1 MEDIISWLRTTP
13 IPMALV
19 VSGLACMILAIAS
32 ELPPIEG
39 EERLLVPR
47 KAVPITGTLLLLF
60 GVPLS
65 IQWPESS
72 FPLERLIRYSP

>member
-1 MEDIISWLRTTP
+1 METVITALQNSS

-19 VSGLACMILAIAS
+19 ACGLACMILAIAS
-32 ELPPIEG
+32 EIPPAEG

-47 KAVPITGTLLLLF
+47 KAVPVTGVILLLL

-65 IQWPESS
+65 IQWPVGL
-72 FPLERLIRYSP
+72 FPLERLMAYVP